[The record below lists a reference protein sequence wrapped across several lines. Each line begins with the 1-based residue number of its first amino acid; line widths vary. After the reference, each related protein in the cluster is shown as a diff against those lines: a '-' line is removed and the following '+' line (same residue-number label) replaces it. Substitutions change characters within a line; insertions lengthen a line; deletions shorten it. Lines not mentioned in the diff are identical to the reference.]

1 MTLRAVTIAGSFAAA
16 LTASPALA
24 DENAYEGLECSS
36 IENTAKAHEKFGFKT
51 ALRIKDIQDGAAFV
65 VVTRNTAPAYWM
77 LERQKDGESC
87 TLAEGSLALEQIIKT
102 SQPASNRQERAFYND
117 GLCAS
122 PGALPSLLQKW
133 DDTVLGTMSG
143 DNHLTGQSEAPFTLT
158 MSPTQDAGAIY
169 AADEQGRM
177 CILAQGPLEMNN

>member
-1 MTLRAVTIAGSFAAA
+1 MTLRAFTIAGSFAAA
-16 LTASPALA
+16 LAASPALA

-36 IENTAKAHEKFGFKT
+36 VENTAKAHEKFGFQP

-87 TLAEGSLALEQIIKT
+87 TLAEGSLEPEQIIKA
-102 SQPASNRQERAFYND
+102 SQSASGRQERAFYNN

-122 PGALPSLLQKW
+122 PDVLPSLLQKW
-133 DDTVLGTMSG
+133 DDTVLATMTG
-143 DNHLTGQSEAPFTLT
+143 DNYLTGLPETPFMAT

-169 AADEQGRM
+169 TADEDGRM